1 MLASSLYNL
10 KTDKSKSIKY
20 LKILGKIL
28 LGLLIFIILL
38 ILFIRSPW
46 GQGIIVNK
54 VVSYIS
60 DKTNTTVSLDKAFI
74 TFSGDLQLEGL
85 YLEDKNGDT
94 LIYSRSLEADIPLIP
109 IIKGS
114 GYVVNSL
121 DWDGLKANIY
131 RKDSI
136 QGFNYQF
143 LVDAFTTSDSTVVDT
158 STISKPLNL
167 KLGDFN
173 FKDFKISFEDKVG
186 GIEANLQLEQLQL
199 EMEETDMANMK
210 FNISK
215 ARLKNSSIVYIQTKP
230 FPESEEDPTSPLPY
244 IILEDLE
251 IENVIAYYSSTP
263 DGLATKLDIGLLRTD
278 IPKMDLASN
287 DILIDEFLLNNS
299 NIVLE
304 VTSTTDEKVEQ
315 VPKDVKAAI
324 EEFSWPDWKIKIN
337 KVTFNEDQFTYL
349 VDGASVEEGIYNPNA
364 IAIKE
369 LNFEASDV
377 YLKDETASA
386 VIQEFEFQESSGLN
400 LKQLQGDLKVT
411 DTELTLDGLQLKLND
426 NVLEGN
432 AAINYNSITQLIN
445 SPEEI
450 DLKAE
455 LSNFEAD
462 LKDLFVYMPELKKNE
477 YIKALSEKKLSGK
490 FNLNGSGSSL
500 NVSNASVN
508 WGNNTSL
515 YANGT
520 ISNPLDVDNLS
531 YNFSNVNFRS
541 TRNDLKRFVKEE
553 DLGVKIPNAVSLKG
567 SFSGDL
573 TSLKTNSYLTTSN
586 GNMKMIGDFNF
597 ENEISFNAQF
607 ETVKLD
613 LGKLLDM
620 ENLGTL
626 DLKITT
632 SGKGKDINHL
642 NANVD
647 ATITDL
653 SLKNYNI
660 KDLKING
667 EFLDGEGPITAIYK
681 DENLNIDLNAYVN
694 LDSIAT
700 QIDLNL
706 NVKGA
711 NLNAL
716 GLTEKQITSALKIN
730 ASFKGNLES
739 YRVNASIEDGLAIYD
754 NESYLLGNVG
764 ISAYVL
770 PDSTSVDINNKM
782 LDLTLRSN
790 ANPANLATSLQTHFT
805 SYLHP
810 EKIRDTA
817 VNPVSVVLRGKF
829 IDAPILSDVFVTR
842 LAEMDTITIKMDFS
856 EKERTL
862 AGSVNIPYIDFWGTE
877 IDSLSLNVDSDAS
890 ELKFDFGLNSLTAG
904 PLGIKKTLLD
914 GRIANRKLFMDF
926 TSFDDKKQ
934 IVHMKTEISE
944 ANDIL
949 YLHIVPEDIILNNQ
963 SWTIPA
969 SNEISFDEKRIQFKD
984 FTFSHE
990 NQLINFYSDK
1000 PGIAKEHIGVNF
1012 KNFTLQTFLSYLNP
1026 DEYLAKGILSG
1037 DLLVEEPFLE
1047 TGILADLEILNL
1059 EVLKAPLGRLTL
1071 NAKSTGSNSYD
1082 FNLAIKDGNVDMD
1095 LTGDYLADETAA
1107 KLDLDLDLNKFN
1119 LVALDGFTGGA
1130 ITNGKG
1136 FISGNMNVSGTTVE
1150 PQYNGE
1156 FKFNDAQFEVSTLN
1170 ASFLIENELLK
1181 LDNAGIYFDDFKI
1194 QDENRNS
1201 FVVDG
1206 SILTETYL
1214 NPSFDLNFSA
1224 NNFKVLNS
1232 TKEDNDLFY
1241 GVASFDAKA
1250 KLTGDLLLPILDLD
1264 LKVGPDTNI
1273 TYIVPEAELDIVE
1286 RDGIVIFV
1294 NREDP
1299 DDILTKT
1306 KEESV
1311 VISGYEVNAN
1321 ISITDSAIFNMVID
1335 QETGDNIQASGDG
1348 DLLFSILPNGRTT
1361 LSGRIELSDGYYEMS
1376 LYNLVKRRFEIVD
1389 GSSITWTGDP
1399 YDANLDASAVY
1410 KVETSASGL
1419 MASQI
1424 TGADQS
1430 VASKF
1435 RQELDF
1441 LVYLNVDGELMQPV
1455 IAFNLDMPEDEQGAI
1470 GGQVYGRVQQLNQQE
1485 GELNKQVFSLL
1496 VLNKFFPESG
1506 SDGSGGGTATIAR
1519 DNLNQAL
1526 SDQLNLLS
1534 SKLLGKSGLELDFG
1548 LDSFTDYQ
1556 GENPQERTQLEIAAQ
1571 KKLLDDRL
1579 IVRVG
1584 SNLDIQG
1591 SDQTPGQSNP
1601 VVGNVSLEYLL
1612 TENGRYRLKA
1622 FRMNRFDNVID
1633 GQLIVSGIALIFTQ
1647 EFNKFKELF
1656 EKALIEEAK
1665 KDEEK

>member
-1 MLASSLYNL
+1 L
-10 KTDKSKSIKY
+10 KTDKTKSIKF

-28 LGLLIFIILL
+28 LGLLLFIILL

-54 VVSYIS
+54 VISYIS
-60 DKTNTTVSLDKAFI
+60 DKTNTAVSLDKAFI

-85 YLEDKNGDT
+85 YLEDKKGDT
-94 LIYSRSLEADIPLIP
+94 LIYSEALDADIPLMP
-109 IIKGS
+109 LIKGS
-114 GYVVNSL
+114 GITINSL
-121 DWDGLKANIY
+121 DWKGLKANIY
-131 RKDSI
+131 RKDTLE
-136 QGFNYQF
+136 GFNYQF
-143 LVDAFTTSDSTVVDT
+143 LVDAFATADSTVVDT
-158 STISKPLNL
+158 SAASKPMNL
-167 KLGDFN
+167 KLGDFS
-173 FKDFKISFEDKVG
+173 FQDFKISFKDQVVG
-186 GIEANLQLEQLQL
+186 INADIQLEEFRL
-199 EMEETDMANMK
+199 EMEETDMENMK

-230 FPESEEDPTSPLPY
+230 FPETDDEPSSPLPF

-263 DGLATKLDIGLLRTD
+263 DRMATKLDIGKLKTT
-278 IPKMDLASN
+278 IPKMDLQN
-287 DILIDEFLLNNS
+287 NLILIEDFLLKES
-299 NIVLE
+299 DIVLE
-304 VTSTTDEKVEQ
+304 VTTILDQKVDE
-315 VPKDVKAAI
+315 VPKDIEKSL
-324 EEFSWPDWKIKIN
+324 EEFVWPNWDIQID
-337 KVTFNEDQFTYL
+337 KVSFIDDDFKYL
-349 VDGASVEEGIYNPNA
+349 VNGATVQPDTYNPNA
-364 IAIKE
+364 LAISD
-369 LNFEASDV
+369 LNFEANSI
-377 YLKDETASA
+377 YLKDKSAGAS
-386 VIQEFEFQESSGLN
+386 ISSLIFKESSGLELN
-400 LKQLQGDLKVT
+400 ELVGELKVT
-411 DTELTLDGLQLKLND
+411 DSKLTVDDFQLKLND
-426 NVLEGN
+426 NLIN
-432 AAINYNSITQLIN
+432 ANATINYNSITQLIN

-450 DLKAE
+450 ELNAE
-455 LSNFEAD
+455 VSNFTAD
-462 LKDLFVYMPELKKNE
+462 LKNLFEYMPELKKNE
-477 YIKALSEKKLSGK
+477 YIKALSEKNLSGK
-490 FNLNGSGSSL
+490 FNLDGSGSSL
-500 NVSNASVN
+500 NVSNASIN

-553 DLGVKIPNAVSLKG
+553 DLGVKIPNSISLKG
-567 SFSGDL
+567 SFSGDIN
-573 TSLKTNSYLTTSN
+573 SLKTNSYLTTSN

-597 ENEISFNAQF
+597 DNEIAFKAQF

-632 SGKGKDINHL
+632 SGKGKDLNHL

-667 EFLDGEGPITAIYK
+667 EFLDGEGPITANYK
-681 DENLNIDLNAYVN
+681 DENLDIDLNAYVN
-694 LDSIAT
+694 LDSIAS
-700 QIDLNL
+700 QIDLEL

-711 NLNAL
+711 DLHAL

-770 PDSTSVDINNKM
+770 PDSTSLDINNKM

-790 ANPANLATSLQTHFT
+790 ANPANLASSLQTHFT

-862 AGSVNIPYIDFWGTE
+862 VGSVNIPYIDFWGTE
-877 IDSLSLNVDSDAS
+877 IDSLALNVDSDAS

-914 GRIANRKLFMDF
+914 GRITNRKLFMDF
-926 TSFDDKKQ
+926 SSFDDKKQ

-963 SWTIPA
+963 SWRIPA
-969 SNEISFDEKRIQFKD
+969 SNEVSFDEKRIQFKD

-990 NQLINFYSDK
+990 NQLVNFYSDK
-1000 PGIAKEHIGVNF
+1000 PGITKEHIGINF

-1037 DLLVEEPFLE
+1037 DLLIEEPFLE

-1059 EVLKAPLGRLTL
+1059 EVLEAPLGRLTF
-1071 NAKSTGSNSYD
+1071 NAKSKGSNSYD
-1082 FNLAIKDGNVDMD
+1082 FNLAIKDGNVDLD
-1095 LTGDYLADETAA
+1095 LTGDYLADQTAA
-1107 KLDLDLDLNKFN
+1107 KLDLNLDLNKFN

-1136 FISGNMNVSGTTVE
+1136 FISGNMKVNGTTVE
-1150 PQYNGE
+1150 PQYSGE
-1156 FKFNDAQFEVSTLN
+1156 FKFNDAQFEVATLN

-1206 SILTETYL
+1206 SVFTETYL
-1214 NPSFDLNFSA
+1214 NPSFDLNFVA

-1232 TKEDNDLFY
+1232 TKEDNELYY
-1241 GVASFDAKA
+1241 GVASFDAQA
-1250 KLTGDLLLPILDLD
+1250 KLTGDLLLPKLDLD

-1286 RDGIVIFV
+1286 REGIVIFV

-1335 QETGDNIQASGDG
+1335 QETGDNIQASGEG

-1361 LSGRIELSDGYYEMS
+1361 LSGRIELSDGFYEMS

-1389 GSSITWTGDP
+1389 GSTITWTGDP

-1410 KVETSASGL
+1410 RVETSASGL

-1430 VASKF
+1430 VAGKF

-1455 IAFNLDMPEDEQGAI
+1455 ISFNLDMPEDEQGAI

-1496 VLNKFFPESG
+1496 VLNKFFPESS

-1612 TENGRYRLKA
+1612 TENGRYRLKG
-1622 FRMNRFDNVID
+1622 FRVNRFDNVID
-1633 GQLIVSGIALIFTQ
+1633 GQLIVSGIALIFTK

-1665 KDEEK
+1665 KNEEK

>member
-1 MLASSLYNL
+1 M
-10 KTDKSKSIKY
+10 KTDKTKSIKF

-28 LGLLIFIILL
+28 LGLLLFIILL

-54 VVSYIS
+54 VISYIS
-60 DKTNTTVSLDKAFI
+60 DKTNTAVSLDKAFI

-85 YLEDKNGDT
+85 YLEDKKGDT
-94 LIYSRSLEADIPLIP
+94 LIYSEALDADIPLMP
-109 IIKGS
+109 LIKGS
-114 GYVVNSL
+114 GITINSL
-121 DWDGLKANIY
+121 DWKGLKANIY
-131 RKDSI
+131 RKDTLE
-136 QGFNYQF
+136 GFNYQF
-143 LVDAFTTSDSTVVDT
+143 LVDAFATADSTVVDT
-158 STISKPLNL
+158 SAASKPMNL
-167 KLGDFN
+167 KLGDFS
-173 FKDFKISFEDKVG
+173 FQDFKISFKDQVVG
-186 GIEANLQLEQLQL
+186 INADIQLEEFRL
-199 EMEETDMANMK
+199 EMEETDMENMK

-230 FPESEEDPTSPLPY
+230 FPETDDEPSSPLPF

-263 DGLATKLDIGLLRTD
+263 DRMATKLDIGKLKTT
-278 IPKMDLASN
+278 IPKMDLQN
-287 DILIDEFLLNNS
+287 NLILIEDFLLKES
-299 NIVLE
+299 DIVLE
-304 VTSTTDEKVEQ
+304 VTTILDQKVDE
-315 VPKDVKAAI
+315 VPKDIEKSL
-324 EEFSWPDWKIKIN
+324 EEFVWPNWDIQID
-337 KVTFNEDQFTYL
+337 KVSFIDDDFKYL
-349 VDGASVEEGIYNPNA
+349 VNGATVQPDTYNPNA
-364 IAIKE
+364 LAISD
-369 LNFEASDV
+369 LNFEANSI
-377 YLKDETASA
+377 YLKDKSAGAS
-386 VIQEFEFQESSGLN
+386 ISSLIFKESSGLELN
-400 LKQLQGDLKVT
+400 ELVGELKVT
-411 DTELTLDGLQLKLND
+411 DSKLTVDDFQLKLND
-426 NVLEGN
+426 NLIN
-432 AAINYNSITQLIN
+432 ANATINYNSITQLIN

-450 DLKAE
+450 ELNAE
-455 LSNFEAD
+455 VSNFTAD
-462 LKDLFVYMPELKKNE
+462 LKNLFEYMPELKKNE
-477 YIKALSEKKLSGK
+477 YIKALSEKNLSGK
-490 FNLNGSGSSL
+490 FNLDGSGSSL
-500 NVSNASVN
+500 NVSNASIN

-553 DLGVKIPNAVSLKG
+553 DLGVKIPNSISLKG
-567 SFSGDL
+567 SFSGDIN
-573 TSLKTNSYLTTSN
+573 SLKTNSYLTTSN

-597 ENEISFNAQF
+597 DNEIAFKAQF

-632 SGKGKDINHL
+632 SGKGKDLNHL

-667 EFLDGEGPITAIYK
+667 EFLDGEGPITANYK
-681 DENLNIDLNAYVN
+681 DENLDIDLNAYVN
-694 LDSIAT
+694 LDSIAS
-700 QIDLNL
+700 QIDLEL

-711 NLNAL
+711 DLHAL

-770 PDSTSVDINNKM
+770 PDSTSLDINNKM

-790 ANPANLATSLQTHFT
+790 ANPANLASSLQTHFT

-842 LAEMDTITIKMDFS
+842 LAEMDTISIKMDFS

-862 AGSVNIPYIDFWGTE
+862 VGSVNIPYIDFWGTE
-877 IDSLSLNVDSDAS
+877 IDSLALNVDSDAS

-914 GRIANRKLFMDF
+914 GRITNRKLFMDF
-926 TSFDDKKQ
+926 SSFDDKKQ

-963 SWTIPA
+963 SWRIPA
-969 SNEISFDEKRIQFKD
+969 SNEVSFDEKRIQFKD

-990 NQLINFYSDK
+990 NQLVNFYSDK
-1000 PGIAKEHIGVNF
+1000 PGITKEHIGINF

-1037 DLLVEEPFLE
+1037 DLLIEEPFLE

-1059 EVLKAPLGRLTL
+1059 EVLEAPLGRLTF
-1071 NAKSTGSNSYD
+1071 NAKSKGSNSYD
-1082 FNLAIKDGNVDMD
+1082 FNLAIKDGNVDLD
-1095 LTGDYLADETAA
+1095 LTGDYLADQTAA
-1107 KLDLDLDLNKFN
+1107 KLDLNLDLNKFN

-1136 FISGNMNVSGTTVE
+1136 FISGNMKVNGTTVE
-1150 PQYNGE
+1150 PQYSGE
-1156 FKFNDAQFEVSTLN
+1156 FKFNDAQFEVATLN

-1206 SILTETYL
+1206 SVFTETYL
-1214 NPSFDLNFSA
+1214 NPSFDLNFVA

-1232 TKEDNDLFY
+1232 TKEDNELYY
-1241 GVASFDAKA
+1241 GVASFDAQA
-1250 KLTGDLLLPILDLD
+1250 KLTGDLLLPKLDLD

-1286 RDGIVIFV
+1286 REGIVIFV

-1335 QETGDNIQASGDG
+1335 QETGDNIQASGEG

-1361 LSGRIELSDGYYEMS
+1361 LSGRIELSDGFYEMS

-1389 GSSITWTGDP
+1389 GSTITWTGDP

-1410 KVETSASGL
+1410 RVETSASGL

-1430 VASKF
+1430 VAGKF

-1455 IAFNLDMPEDEQGAI
+1455 ISFNLDMPEDEQGAI

-1496 VLNKFFPESG
+1496 VLNKFFPESS

-1612 TENGRYRLKA
+1612 TENGRYRLKG
-1622 FRMNRFDNVID
+1622 FRVNRFDNVID
-1633 GQLIVSGIALIFTQ
+1633 GQLIVSGIALIFTK

-1665 KDEEK
+1665 KNEEK